1 MGEWLICFVVDSNC
15 EIEIVSSKTDPKIF
29 LEDRRL
35 FHSIVKSDSR
45 GIHLGGR
52 TLVGSRIWLDGG
64 QKDVK

>member
-1 MGEWLICFVVDSNC
+1 MGKWLNCFVVDSNC

-52 TLVGSRIWLDGG
+52 TFVGSRIGAAG
-64 QKDVK
+64 QAKKR